1 MSISCINN
9 ARKQCNLPSRSR
21 QKKAHSHSR
30 EDQSK
35 YPDSGGGRPGEAMSW
50 GAREGAMEHVR
61 QNTNKKTVGKSLA
74 RDDDDDVFNL
84 VARTSDSEPASASAG
99 YGPKEILH

>member
-1 MSISCINN
+1 MH
-9 ARKQCNLPSRSR
+9 KQCKEAVQSAKQKQTEKGSLALARRSE
-21 QKKAHSHSR
+21 QI
-30 EDQSK
+30 
-35 YPDSGGGRPGEAMSW
+35 PGLGRWQARRGEAMSW

-74 RDDDDDVFNL
+74 RDDDDGVFNL